1 MLAWLRDLTSRER
14 RTMLACWGGWTLDGF
29 DQQLYSYVVPTV
41 IAVWG
46 MSTGAAGTIG
56 TVTVV
61 TSSFGGW
68 FAGALA
74 DRFGRVRVLQIA
86 ILWYSVFTFL
96 CAFAQ
101 NFEQLFILRGLHG
114 LGFGGEWATGAVL
127 MGEVIRDK
135 YRGRGV
141 GFVQTGAAVGP
152 GLAALVYAGLYAI
165 LPEAIAWRALFAVG
179 ILPALLVLWIRRSIP
194 ESEAFQG
201 RRDSSGAAPG
211 IAHLLSAFRG
221 PYLWLTIKVSL
232 MVMGAQGGVWAVN
245 FRMPTYL
252 RTVRHLSAS
261 NTGLYVAVQACG
273 ALVGFLIGAY
283 LADAIG
289 RKWTFMISAIATI
302 IMVLVYLYVPVGD
315 TGLLLLGI
323 PLNAAILMKF
333 APMGPF
339 MTELYPTDIR
349 GTGQGFCY
357 NAGRAIGSVFMTAIG
372 FATSVMPLGT
382 AIALFSTLAHA
393 LMLVMLLV
401 LPETR
406 GRAIA
411 SLEPE
416 APDEPASPSRSAV
429 GRSERTRA

>member
-14 RTMLACWGGWTLDGF
+14 RTMFACWGGWTLDGF
-29 DQQLYSYVVPTV
+29 DQGLYAYVVPTV
-41 IAVWG
+41 IAAWA
-46 MSTGAAGTIG
+46 MSKGAAGTIG

-74 DRFGRVRVLQIA
+74 DRFGRVRMLQIA

-96 CAFAQ
+96 CGFAQ

-141 GFVQTGAAVGP
+141 GLVQTGAAFGP
-152 GLAALVYAGLYAI
+152 GLAALAYAGLFAI
-165 LPEAIAWRALFAVG
+165 LPESIAWRALFWVG
-179 ILPALLVLWIRRSIP
+179 ILPGLFVLWVRRSIP
-194 ESEAFQG
+194 ESGAFEG
-201 RRDSSGAAPG
+201 RRNSGEAPPG
-211 IAHLLSAFRG
+211 ITQLLAAFRG
-221 PYLWLTIKVSL
+221 PYLWLTVRVSL
-232 MVMGAQGGVWAVN
+232 MVMGAQGGVWSVG
-245 FRMPTYL
+245 FWMPTYL
-252 RTVRHLSAS
+252 RTVRHLSATG
-261 NTGLYVAVQACG
+261 TGLYSAVL
-273 ALVGFLIGAY
+273 ALGSLIGFVCGAY

-289 RKWTFMISAIATI
+289 RKTTFMISAVASIV
-302 IMVLVYLYVPVGD
+302 MVLVYVYVPVGN
-315 TGLLLLGI
+315 TALLFLGI
-323 PLNAAILMKF
+323 PLNTAILMKF

-339 MTELYPTDIR
+339 MTELYPTSIR

-372 FATSVMPLGT
+372 FAAAVMPLGT
-382 AIALFSTLAHA
+382 AIALFSTAAHG
-393 LMLVMLLV
+393 LMIVMLLT

-416 APDEPASPSRSAV
+416 APPASPYPARPAV
-429 GRSERTRA
+429 GRS

>member
-1 MLAWLRDLTSRER
+1 MVAWLRDLTARER
-14 RTMLACWGGWTLDGF
+14 KTMLACWGGWTLDGF

-41 IAVWG
+41 IAAWG

-86 ILWYSVFTFL
+86 VLWYSVFTFL

-101 NFEQLFILRGLHG
+101 NYEQLFILRGLHG

-127 MGEVIRDK
+127 MGETIRDK

-141 GFVQTGAAVGP
+141 GFVQTGAAFGP

-165 LPEAIAWRALFAVG
+165 LPEAIAWRALFAAG

-194 ESEAFQG
+194 ESDAFHSKQETNS
-201 RRDSSGAAPG
+201 RPG
-211 IAHLLSAFRG
+211 LGHLLSAFRG
-221 PYLWLTIKVSL
+221 PYLWLTVKVSL
-232 MVMGAQGGVWAVN
+232 MVMGAQGGVWAVG
-245 FRMPTYL
+245 FWMPTYL
-252 RTVRHLSAS
+252 RTVRHLSATG
-261 NTGLYVAVQACG
+261 TGLYVAVQALG
-273 ALVGFLIGAY
+273 SLIGFLIGAY
-283 LADAIG
+283 LADGIG
-289 RKWTFMISAIATI
+289 RKWTFMLSAVLTI
-302 IMVLVYLYVPVGD
+302 IMVFIYLYAPVGD
-315 TGLLLLGI
+315 TALLLLGI

-372 FATSVMPLGT
+372 FATAVMPLGS
-382 AIALFSTLAHA
+382 AIALFSTIAHG
-393 LMLVMLLV
+393 LMIVMLLL

-416 APDEPASPSRSAV
+416 MPSETVDGDRRSA
-429 GRSERTRA
+429 AL

>member
-101 NFEQLFILRGLHG
+101 DFTQLFILRGLHG

-141 GFVQTGAAVGP
+141 GLVQTGAAVGP

-194 ESEAFQG
+194 ESEAFEG
-201 RRDSSGAAPG
+201 RRNDGAQPG
-211 IAHLLSAFRG
+211 VAHLLSAFRG
-221 PYLWLTIKVSL
+221 QYLWLTIKVSV

-245 FRMPTYL
+245 FWMPTYL

-261 NTGLYVAVQACG
+261 NTGLYVAVQASG
-273 ALVGFLIGAY
+273 ALIGFLIGAY

-289 RKWTFMISAIATI
+289 RKWTFMISAVASI
-302 IMVLVYLYVPVGD
+302 IMVLVYLYAPVGD
-315 TGLLLLGI
+315 TALLLLGI
-323 PLNAAILMKF
+323 PLNASILMKF

-372 FATSVMPLGT
+372 FATVVMPLGT

-393 LMLVMLLV
+393 LMLVMLLT

-411 SLEPE
+411 SLEPD
-416 APDEPASPSRSAV
+416 APNEPAYPSRPAV
-429 GRSERTRA
+429 GRN

>member
-56 TVTVV
+56 
-61 TSSFGGW
+61 
-68 FAGALA
+68 A
-74 DRFGRVRVLQIA
+74 
-86 ILWYSVFTFL
+86 
-96 CAFAQ
+96 AF
-101 NFEQLFILRGLHG
+101 
-114 LGFGGEWATGAVL
+114 
-127 MGEVIRDK
+127 
-135 YRGRGV
+135 
-141 GFVQTGAAVGP
+141 GP
-152 GLAALVYAGLYAI
+152 GLAALVYSGLFAV
-165 LPEAIAWRALFAVG
+165 LPEAIAWRALFMVG
-179 ILPALLVLWIRRSIP
+179 ILPGLFVLWIRRNIP
-194 ESEAFQG
+194 ESEAFAG
-201 RRDSSGAAPG
+201 RHDSEQPG

-232 MVMGAQGGVWAVN
+232 MVMGAQGGVWAVG
-245 FRMPTYL
+245 FWMPTYL
-252 RTVRHLSAS
+252 RTVRHLSATG
-261 NTGLYVAVQACG
+261 TGLYVAVL
-273 ALVGFLIGAY
+273 ALGSLIGFLCGAY

-289 RKWTFMISAIATI
+289 RKATFMTSAVASIV
-302 IMVLVYLYVPVGD
+302 MVLVYLYVPVGD

-323 PLNAAILMKF
+323 PLNTAILMKF

-339 MTELYPTDIR
+339 MTELYPTNIR

-357 NAGRAIGSVFMTAIG
+357 NAGRAVGSVFMTAIG
-372 FATSVMPLGT
+372 FATAVVPLGT

-393 LMLVMLLV
+393 LMIVMLLL

-411 SLEPE
+411 DLETETPG
-416 APDEPASPSRSAV
+416 AAAYPIRPAV
-429 GRSERTRA
+429 GRS

>member
-1 MLAWLRDLTSRER
+1 MLDWLRDLTARER

-41 IAVWG
+41 IALWG

-96 CAFAQ
+96 CSFAQ

-152 GLAALVYAGLYAI
+152 GLAALVYAGLFAI
-165 LPEAIAWRALFAVG
+165 LPEAVAWRALFAVG

-194 ESEAFQG
+194 ESAAFEE
-201 RRDSSGAAPG
+201 RRDSGARPG
-211 IAHLLSAFRG
+211 LSHLLSAFRG
-221 PYLWLTIKVSL
+221 PYFWVTIKVSL

-245 FRMPTYL
+245 FWMPTYL
-252 RTVRHLSAS
+252 RTVRHLTATG
-261 NTGLYVAVQACG
+261 TGLFVAVQAFG
-273 ALVGFLIGAY
+273 ALIGFLIGAY

-289 RKWTFMISAIATI
+289 RKATFMISAIATI
-302 IMVLVYLYVPVGD
+302 IMVIVYLYVPVGD

-323 PLNAAILMKF
+323 PLNASILMKF

-372 FATSVMPLGT
+372 FATAVMPLGA
-382 AIALFSTLAHA
+382 AIALFSTLAHM
-393 LMLVMLLV
+393 LMIVMLLL

-411 SLEPE
+411 NLE
-416 APDEPASPSRSAV
+416 AEPLDVPAYPPRPAV
-429 GRSERTRA
+429 GSS

>member
-1 MLAWLRDLTSRER
+1 MLAWLRDLTSQER

-41 IAVWG
+41 IAAWG
-46 MSTGAAGTIG
+46 MSTGVAGTIG

-96 CAFAQ
+96 CSFAQ

-141 GFVQTGAAVGP
+141 GFVQTGAAFGP
-152 GLAALVYAGLYAI
+152 GMAALVYAGLFAI
-165 LPEAIAWRALFAVG
+165 LPEAIAWRALFMVG
-179 ILPALLVLWIRRSIP
+179 ILPGLFVLWIRRNIP
-194 ESEAFQG
+194 ESEAFAG
-201 RRDSSGAAPG
+201 RRDSEQPG

-221 PYLWLTIKVSL
+221 PYLWLTIKVAL
-232 MVMGAQGGVWAVN
+232 MVMGAQGGVWAVG
-245 FRMPTYL
+245 FWMPTYL
-252 RTVRHLSAS
+252 RTVRHLSATG
-261 NTGLYVAVQACG
+261 TGLYVAVLALGSLIGFLCG
-273 ALVGFLIGAY
+273 AC

-289 RKWTFMISAIATI
+289 RKATFMISAIATI

-315 TGLLLLGI
+315 AGLLLLGI
-323 PLNAAILMKF
+323 PLNTAILMKF

-339 MTELYPTDIR
+339 MTALYPTAIR

-372 FATSVMPLGT
+372 FAAAGMPLGA
-382 AIALFSTLAHA
+382 AIALFSTLAHT
-393 LMLVMLLV
+393 LMIVMLLL

-416 APDEPASPSRSAV
+416 APDAAAYPARPAV
-429 GRSERTRA
+429 GSG

>member
-1 MLAWLRDLTSRER
+1 MFAWLRDLSSRER

-29 DQQLYSYVVPTV
+29 DGQLYSYVVPTI
-41 IAVWG
+41 IALWG
-46 MSTGAAGTIG
+46 ISKGSAGMIGTIALL
-56 TVTVV
+56 
-61 TSSFGGW
+61 TSSVGGW
-68 FAGALA
+68 LAGALA
-74 DRFGRVRVLQIA
+74 DRLGRVRVLQFA

-96 CAFAQ
+96 CGFAQ
-101 NFEQLFILRGLHG
+101 NFEQLFVLRALHG

-152 GLAALVYAGLYAI
+152 GLAALVYAGLFAI

-179 ILPALLVLWIRRSIP
+179 ILPGLFVLWVRRSIP
-194 ESEAFQG
+194 ESEAFAG
-201 RRDSSGAAPG
+201 RRRSGEQPG
-211 IAHLLSAFRG
+211 FGQLLAAFRA

-232 MVMGAQGGVWAVN
+232 MVMGAQGGVWAVG
-245 FRMPTYL
+245 FWMPTYL

-261 NTGLYVAVQACG
+261 GTGLFVAVQQFG
-273 ALVGFLIGAY
+273 ALIGFLIGAY

-289 RKWTFMISAIATI
+289 RKSTFMISAIATI
-302 IMVLVYLYVPVGD
+302 IMVLVYLYVPVGH

-323 PLNAAILMKF
+323 PLNTAILMKF

-339 MTELYPTDIR
+339 MTELYPTNIR

-357 NAGRAIGSVFMTAIG
+357 NAGRAMGSVFMTAIG
-372 FATSVMPLGT
+372 FATAVMPLGA

-393 LMLVMLLV
+393 LMIVMLLL

-411 SLEPE
+411 DLETE
-416 APDEPASPSRSAV
+416 APGAAAYPSRPAV
-429 GRSERTRA
+429 GRS

>member
-1 MLAWLRDLTSRER
+1 MFAWLRDLTSRER

-41 IAVWG
+41 IALWG

-74 DRFGRVRVLQIA
+74 DRFGRVRVLQFA

-96 CAFAQ
+96 CSFAQ

-141 GFVQTGAAVGP
+141 GVVQTGAAVGP
-152 GLAALVYAGLYAI
+152 GMAALVYAGLFAI

-201 RRDSSGAAPG
+201 RRDSSSARPG
-211 IAHLLSAFRG
+211 FSHLLSAFRG

-232 MVMGAQGGVWAVN
+232 MVMGAQGGVWAIN
-245 FRMPTYL
+245 FWMPTYL

-261 NTGLYVAVQACG
+261 GTGLFVAVQACG
-273 ALVGFLIGAY
+273 ALIGFLIGAY

-302 IMVLVYLYVPVGD
+302 TMVFIYLYMPVGD
-315 TGLLLLGI
+315 TALLLLGI
-323 PLNAAILMKF
+323 PLNASILMKF
-333 APMGPF
+333 APMGPY

-372 FATSVMPLGT
+372 FATAVMPLGN
-382 AIALFSTLAHA
+382 AIALFSTLAHV
-393 LMLVMLLV
+393 LMIVMLLI

-406 GRAIA
+406 GRTIA
-411 SLEPE
+411 SLEPDTPKV
-416 APDEPASPSRSAV
+416 A
-429 GRSERTRA
+429 

>member
-46 MSTGAAGTIG
+46 MSIGAAGTIG

-61 TSSFGGW
+61 TSAFGGW

-74 DRFGRVRVLQIA
+74 DRFGRVRMLQIA

-96 CAFAQ
+96 CGFAQ

-152 GLAALVYAGLYAI
+152 GLAALVYAGLYTV
-165 LPEAIAWRALFAVG
+165 LPETIAWRALFWVG
-179 ILPALLVLWIRRSIP
+179 ILPGLFVLWIRRSIP
-194 ESEAFQG
+194 ESEAFEE
-201 RRDSSGAAPG
+201 RRNSGEQPG

-232 MVMGAQGGVWAVN
+232 MVMGAQGGVWAVG
-245 FRMPTYL
+245 FWMPTYL

-261 NTGLYVAVQACG
+261 GTGLYVAVQQFG
-273 ALVGFLIGAY
+273 ALIGFLLGAY

-289 RKWTFMISAIATI
+289 RKSTFMISAIATI
-302 IMVLVYLYVPVGD
+302 IMVLLYLYVPAGD

-323 PLNAAILMKF
+323 PLNTAILMKF
-333 APMGPF
+333 APMGPVH
-339 MTELYPTDIR
+339 D
-349 GTGQGFCY
+349 
-357 NAGRAIGSVFMTAIG
+357 RAL
-372 FATSVMPLGT
+372 PDQHPRHRQ
-382 AIALFSTLAHA
+382 AHA
-393 LMLVMLLV
+393 LGA
-401 LPETR
+401 ET
-406 GRAIA
+406 
-411 SLEPE
+411 
-416 APDEPASPSRSAV
+416 D
-429 GRSERTRA
+429 

>member
-1 MLAWLRDLTSRER
+1 
-14 RTMLACWGGWTLDGF
+14 
-29 DQQLYSYVVPTV
+29 
-41 IAVWG
+41 

-68 FAGALA
+68 VAGALA

-152 GLAALVYAGLYAI
+152 GLAALVYAGLFAI
-165 LPEAIAWRALFAVG
+165 LPETIAWRALFAVG
-179 ILPALLVLWIRRSIP
+179 ILPALFVLWIRRSIP
-194 ESEAFQG
+194 ESEAFERQ
-201 RRDSSGAAPG
+201 RNSCVRPG
-211 IAHLLSAFRG
+211 ISRLLSAFQR

-232 MVMGAQGGVWAVN
+232 MVMGAQGGGRAVG
-245 FRMPTYL
+245 FWMPTYL
-252 RTVRHLSAS
+252 RTVRHLSAAG
-261 NTGLYVAVQACG
+261 TGLYVAVLAFG
-273 ALVGFLIGAY
+273 SLIGFLLGAY

-289 RKWTFMISAIATI
+289 RKATFMISAVVSIV
-302 IMVLVYLYVPVGD
+302 MVFIYLYLPIGD

-323 PLNAAILMKF
+323 PLNTAILMKF

-339 MTELYPTDIR
+339 MTELYPTSIR

-372 FATSVMPLGT
+372 FATVVMPLGT
-382 AIALFSTLAHA
+382 GIALFSTLAHA
-393 LMLVMLLV
+393 LMIVMLLL

-416 APDEPASPSRSAV
+416 APGAAVYPTRSTV
-429 GRSERTRA
+429 GRS

>member
-1 MLAWLRDLTSRER
+1 MLAWLRDLSSHER
-14 RTMLACWGGWTLDGF
+14 KTMLACWGGWTLDGF

-56 TVTVV
+56 TVTVI

-74 DRFGRVRVLQIA
+74 DRYGRVRMLQIA

-96 CAFAQ
+96 CGFAQ

-141 GFVQTGAAVGP
+141 GFVQTGAAFGP
-152 GLAALVYAGLYAI
+152 GLAALVYAGLYAV
-165 LPEAIAWRALFAVG
+165 LPEAIAWRTLFWVG

-194 ESEAFQG
+194 ESAAYEA
-201 RRDSSGAAPG
+201 RRDSSPRPG
-211 IAHLLSAFRG
+211 VAHLLSAFRG
-221 PYLWLTIKVSL
+221 HYLWLTVKVSL

-245 FRMPTYL
+245 FWMPTYL
-252 RTVRHLSAS
+252 RTVRHLTAS
-261 NTGLYVAVQACG
+261 NTGLYVAVQALG
-273 ALVGFLIGAY
+273 ALFGFLLGAY

-289 RKWTFMISAIATI
+289 RKWTFMISAVATI
-302 IMVLVYLYVPVGD
+302 VMVLVYLYVPIGD
-315 TGLLLLGI
+315 LGLLLLGI
-323 PLNAAILMKF
+323 PLNMSILMKF
-333 APMGPF
+333 APMGPY

-372 FATSVMPLGT
+372 FATAVMPLGT
-382 AIALFSTLAHA
+382 AIALFSTIAHG
-393 LMLVMLLV
+393 LMIVMLLV

-406 GRAIA
+406 GRSIA
-411 SLEPE
+411 SLETPT
-416 APDEPASPSRSAV
+416 AGAGPDYRSAA
-429 GRSERTRA
+429 GGS